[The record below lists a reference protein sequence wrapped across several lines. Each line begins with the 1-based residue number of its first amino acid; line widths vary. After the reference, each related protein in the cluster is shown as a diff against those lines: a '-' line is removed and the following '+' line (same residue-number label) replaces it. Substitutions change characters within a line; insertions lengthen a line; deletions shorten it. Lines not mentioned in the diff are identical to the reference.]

1 MYVFAIT
8 VLYCINS
15 KGSDL
20 MNINFNT
27 FNKGVNKAGSVSNA
41 GNIVKNES
49 APVAGGKIKSDVIS
63 ISAGASD
70 YSEIAKIRTSV
81 AGGVNEC
88 GSSEKIASLRSAIA
102 NGSYNVSSEAVAG
115 KILNRFI

>member
-49 APVAGGKIKSDVIS
+49 APVAAGKIKSDLF
-63 ISAGASD
+63 
-70 YSEIAKIRTSV
+70 K
-81 AGGVNEC
+81 
-88 GSSEKIASLRSAIA
+88 
-102 NGSYNVSSEAVAG
+102 
-115 KILNRFI
+115 